1 MKLMPVLGLCAVMAS
16 AAVFAA
22 NTATPAAPAAPTAAA
37 SAKTSKSECAREA
50 DAQTLKGKARK
61 EFMKSCEGRHK

>member
-16 AAVFAA
+16 AATFAA
-22 NTATPAAPAAPTAAA
+22 NTATPAAPATPTAATA
-37 SAKTSKSECAREA
+37 AKASKSECGKEA

-61 EFMKSCEGRHK
+61 DFMKSCEGKHK